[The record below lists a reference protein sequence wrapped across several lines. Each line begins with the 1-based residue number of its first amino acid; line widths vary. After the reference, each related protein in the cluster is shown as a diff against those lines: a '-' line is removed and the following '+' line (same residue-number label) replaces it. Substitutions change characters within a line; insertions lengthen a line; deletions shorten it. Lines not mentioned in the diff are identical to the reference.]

1 MKAENNPQL
10 QDNFPSIV
18 FYNRHKGGFLMC
30 THHSPQHYTNK
41 KYLSMQRPL
50 LILTA
55 KLISD
60 TECLLHGF
68 SSPLKESP
76 DAILTAVV

>member
-1 MKAENNPQL
+1 
-10 QDNFPSIV
+10 
-18 FYNRHKGGFLMC
+18 MC

-76 DAILTAVV
+76 DAILTAVVQSLQLHVVLLMNRKKCQHKLAHQV

>member
-1 MKAENNPQL
+1 
-10 QDNFPSIV
+10 
-18 FYNRHKGGFLMC
+18 MC
-30 THHSPQHYTNK
+30 THHSPEHYTNK